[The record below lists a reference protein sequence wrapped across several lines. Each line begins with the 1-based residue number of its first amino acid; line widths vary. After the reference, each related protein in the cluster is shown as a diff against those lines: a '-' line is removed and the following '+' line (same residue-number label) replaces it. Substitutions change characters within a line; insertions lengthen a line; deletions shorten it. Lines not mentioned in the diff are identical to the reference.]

1 MRSPVTTSHYP
12 LTTHTPLN
20 TRQTSHR
27 SSDDGKVSHSPPE
40 EGGPPPETGG
50 GGGQPGPGELGGGV
64 GGVGSVGIVS
74 STVVG
79 CW

>member
-27 SSDDGKVSHSPPE
+27 SSDAGKVSHSPAE
-40 EGGPPPETGG
+40 EGGPPPKTGG
-50 GGGQPGPGELGGGV
+50 GGGQPRL
-64 GGVGSVGIVS
+64 VS
-74 STVVG
+74 WVEVLVV
-79 CW
+79 WVVLV